1 MSREMMIK
9 EILGNSN
16 SPDHPKLNDRQKE
29 FSRGCTGSQLLDHQ
43 FLNEK
48 LSTLS
53 VSDPETYRLQKM
65 LKAAVTKE
73 QTIELIRKLL
83 IKAGT
88 NVKQNGNDPF
98 GDGDQSTLLGADLEP
113 QRQVL
118 RELFASGGDIEHH
131 MRPASGLTSFAWN
144 CIMGDTKAV
153 EQTLKTTLL
162 LRSKGQRQQKQ
173 KSLNELMEYRE
184 TSMRL
189 PPLILTMALSKHKQ
203 LVNTYTTRNIADMD
217 HVGVFRTL
225 IKYGASPNSKD
236 VTGKTVCH
244 YGAGSWATEETLE
257 MAKMAIKATRT
268 CALFG
273 HKVILN
279 GLSKKEYNGMKG
291 TLGGYVAET
300 ERRIMYPVA
309 GSIVEHELSLRP
321 ENIFIEITDDKK
333 EKQICILDHCVD
345 TATNLV
351 DVPDRIGSISM
362 HEVAMSQR
370 DDVATFLCK
379 HSSTCLDVA
388 EGGGMSIR
396 QMMVLPSFSK
406 NKVYEVLKRHAWKQ
420 ADKEKD
426 IEYLRN
432 GSCENCNRRAKDVAP
447 AVFMQCS
454 KCLAVD
460 YCSKECQVSHWKD
473 QHKHDCARLEKEG
486 EVELGQPSTRGED
499 ISWFR
504 EGVGKVVCNYAPPSG
519 MKANEKFWIKVQS
532 NGKDAQIMIYD
543 RSRSCSFFV
552 PPGQPGHRELVERVS
567 SQKIYTGTKSFF
579 KAKFNKKG
587 KCIVYPHTSTV
598 RKW

>member
-1 MSREMMIK
+1 MSRKMMI
-9 EILGNSN
+9 EEMLENSN
-16 SPDHPKLNDRQKE
+16 SPGHPKLNDRQKE
-29 FSRGCTGSQLLDHQ
+29 FIRGCTESQLLDHQ
-43 FLNEK
+43 FLTSK
-48 LSTLS
+48 LSTLN

-65 LKAAVTKE
+65 LKTAVTKE

-88 NVKQNGNDPF
+88 NVEQNGNDPF
-98 GDGDQSTLLGADLEP
+98 GDGDQSALLGADLEP

-144 CIMGDTKAV
+144 CVMGDTKAV

-162 LRSKGQRQQKQ
+162 LRSKGQQKQ

-203 LVNTYTTRNIADMD
+203 LVNTYTTRNVADMD

-257 MAKMAIKATRT
+257 MTKMAIKATRT

-291 TLGGYVAET
+291 TLGGYVAEK
-300 ERRIMYPVA
+300 ERRIIYPVA
-309 GSIVEHELSLRP
+309 GSVVEHELSLKP
-321 ENIFIEITDDKK
+321 ENISIRITDDKK
-333 EKQICILDHCVD
+333 EKQICILDYCAD
-345 TATNLV
+345 TTTNLV
-351 DVPDRIGSISM
+351 DVTDRMGSISM

-379 HSSTCLDVA
+379 HSSTCLDVT

-396 QMMVLPSFSK
+396 QVMVFPSIHLK
-406 NKVYEVLKRHAWKQ
+406 NKVYEVLKRHAYKQ
-420 ADKEKD
+420 AKKEED
-426 IEYLRN
+426 MENLRK
-432 GSCENCNRRAKDVAP
+432 GSCENCNKRAEDVAP
-447 AVFMQCS
+447 AELMQCS
-454 KCLAVD
+454 KCLVVD

-486 EVELGQPSTRGED
+486 EVELGKPSTDRED
-499 ISWFR
+499 MPWFR
-504 EGVGKVVCNYAPPSG
+504 EGEGMVVCNYAPPSG

-532 NGKDAQIMIYD
+532 NGKDEEILIYD
-543 RSRSCSFFV
+543 RSRTCNFLL
-552 PPGQPGHRELVERVS
+552 PPGQPGHRELVEKVS
-567 SQKIYTGTKSFF
+567 SQKIYMGRKSFF

-587 KCIVYPHTSTV
+587 KCIAYPHTSTA